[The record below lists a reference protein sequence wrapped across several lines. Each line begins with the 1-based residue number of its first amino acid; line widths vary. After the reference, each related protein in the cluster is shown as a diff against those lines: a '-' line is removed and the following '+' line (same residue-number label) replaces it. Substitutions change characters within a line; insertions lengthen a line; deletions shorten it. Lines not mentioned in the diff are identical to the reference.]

1 MNMKD
6 GQRHPI
12 LSWWNFSVRNRRDGA
27 KGAGG
32 ESEESES
39 READG
44 QKHDLPRSRFKSED
58 HERRDKGEVAVIVG
72 KGERISVLTTVED

>member
-27 KGAGG
+27 RGAG
-32 ESEESES
+32 ERTRI
-39 READG
+39 REQRG
-44 QKHDLPRSRFKSED
+44 RWTE
-58 HERRDKGEVAVIVG
+58 I
-72 KGERISVLTTVED
+72 

>member
-1 MNMKD
+1 MLEKEVMD
-6 GQRHPI
+6 RARATGERE
-12 LSWWNFSVRNRRDGA
+12 RD
-27 KGAGG
+27 
-32 ESEESES
+32 E
-39 READG
+39 RTEADG

>member
-1 MNMKD
+1 MEQD
-6 GQRHPI
+6 GQGKRK
-12 LSWWNFSVRNRRDGA
+12 RKKENRD
-27 KGAGG
+27 
-32 ESEESES
+32 
-39 READG
+39 ADG